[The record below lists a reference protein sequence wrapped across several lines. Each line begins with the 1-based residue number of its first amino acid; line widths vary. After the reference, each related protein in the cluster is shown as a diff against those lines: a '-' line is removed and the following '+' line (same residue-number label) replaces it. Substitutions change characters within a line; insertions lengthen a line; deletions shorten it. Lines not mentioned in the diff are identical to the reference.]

1 VVGRKVVGAKVSV
14 GAGVA
19 GTVGSAVVGVP
30 VGPLVGLTVGE
41 LLGSLEGTPVGPLV
55 GPTVGELVGPPVG
68 PTVGELVGP
77 PVGAIVGDS
86 LGEALIEVG
95 ALVAPSP
102 FLEDLE
108 PLEPLE
114 SLGALDFGVLVVRGR
129 VTTGATVAVTPGNTV
144 AVTPGNTV
152 AVTPG
157 NTVAESE
164 SLPTS
169 PALVLFPLLPDLP
182 PLGAFNRRT
191 VAPSGKELESMREA
205 FAVAAN
211 KASARAVDLYIIL
224 KVLIYFVGC

>member
-41 LLGSLEGTPVGPLV
+41 LLGSLEGTPVGPL
-55 GPTVGELVGPPVG
+55 VG